1 MRRLRFLRAP
11 FSYFGGKSTI
21 LREIFRWLPS
31 PAARGTFVD
40 AFTGGGSVA
49 LFAKAKGYRVLTND
63 LATRS
68 YLVGQAFI
76 VNDGVRLAP
85 ADIARLH
92 VDRENDG
99 RIERSFAP
107 TWFLPEHA
115 RWLDNAFAA
124 VAGVEHPVKQ
134 ALLTV
139 ILVHA
144 IFRLRP
150 YDTFSRPA
158 MPDRLE
164 TVREHG
170 SKLHPEKVR
179 WLLTRSPRRLT
190 DGLLER
196 VNAGVFSNGHQNEAH
211 HKDVLAFLPAVRGDI
226 AYFDPPYWGSNSYE
240 RLYSVLDEILEG
252 APRQVSRFNQSG
264 AEQLLHDM
272 LEASTHIPFWAISF
286 GGGKLTPEAF
296 LDLVQK
302 HRPAAR
308 LVPIRHRYRFGS
320 AHRRERQD
328 EILVLA
334 AAAGH
339 EALLP

>member
-1 MRRLRFLRAP
+1 MRRLRFLRACP
-11 FSYFGGKSTI
+11 SYFGGKSTM
-21 LREIFRWLPS
+21 LREIFRCLPPPTS
-31 PAARGTFVD
+31 ATVLVLPFS
-40 AFTGGGSVA
+40 GGGSDS
-49 LFAKAKGYRVLTND
+49 LFGKARGYQVIAND
-63 LATRS
+63 LARRAFVV
-68 YLVGQAFI
+68 LKAFI
-76 VNDGVRLAP
+76 ANGDVRLTAE
-85 ADIARLH
+85 DVLRLH
-92 VDRENDG
+92 VPHENDG
-99 RIERSFAP
+99 RIERSFSP

-124 VAGVEHPVKQ
+124 VRGVESTTKR
-134 ALLTV
+134 ALLTALLIHV
-139 ILVHA
+139 

-164 TVREHG
+164 TVREQG

-179 WLLTRSPRRLT
+179 WLLTRSPKRLT
-190 DGLLER
+190 DGLLDR
-196 VNAGVFSNGHQNEAH
+196 VNAGIFSNGHQNEAH
-211 HKDVLAFLPAVRGDI
+211 QRDVLEFLPAVQGDI

-252 APRQVSRFNQSG
+252 APRPVSRFNQTG
-264 AEQLLHDM
+264 AEQLLHKM
-272 LEASTHIPFWAISF
+272 LEAAGHIPFWAISF
-286 GGGKLTPEAF
+286 GGGKLSPEAF
-296 LDLVQK
+296 LELVQK
-302 HRPAAR
+302 HRPSAR

-334 AAAGH
+334 AAPGH